1 MKSLAFVLTSIV
13 LALAAQGAS
22 AQAGAG
28 GRGGSGAGAEGPG
41 TARADVA
48 FMNRAPAKAHDVRTS
63 APPPMDPSRR
73 INVVDCRAPF
83 DPYQGNIQCR

>member
-1 MKSLAFVLTSIV
+1 MKTRALLLSSMV
-13 LALAAQGAS
+13 LALAAQGAF

-41 TARADVA
+41 LARADVA
-48 FMNRAPAKAHDVRTS
+48 FVNKAPAKVYDVRTS

-73 INVVDCRAPF
+73 INVVDCRLPF